1 MVMVEKRI
9 VCGGGGR
16 VGVVNHLEA
25 MYLAIA
31 WHTVTSF
38 GSLHLLSKSVCGW
51 AAVLNGVMAAMA
63 AKRVHIERTVEASQ
77 LASHPASH
85 HVCGNRVYKNN
96 TLCIYLKVYQL
107 PSLWHN
113 FFHCN
118 SG

>member
-1 MVMVEKRI
+1 MVMVVQKRI

-63 AKRVHIERTVEASQ
+63 AKRVGTYRKNSGSQPASQ
-77 LASHPASH
+77 LAS
-85 HVCGNRVYKNN
+85 
-96 TLCIYLKVYQL
+96 
-107 PSLWHN
+107 
-113 FFHCN
+113 
-118 SG
+118 

>member
-1 MVMVEKRI
+1 M
-9 VCGGGGR
+9 
-16 VGVVNHLEA
+16 GVVNHLEA

-77 LASHPASH
+77 PSSELAIQLATTC
-85 HVCGNRVYKNN
+85 VG
-96 TLCIYLKVYQL
+96 TECIKIILSV
-107 PSLWHN
+107 
-113 FFHCN
+113 FT
-118 SG
+118 